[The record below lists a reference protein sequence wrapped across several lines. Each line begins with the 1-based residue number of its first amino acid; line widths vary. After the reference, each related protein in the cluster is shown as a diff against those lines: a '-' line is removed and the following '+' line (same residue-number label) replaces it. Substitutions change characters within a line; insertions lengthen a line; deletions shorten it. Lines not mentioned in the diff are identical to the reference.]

1 MTFPF
6 VLQAIKTIFLTEFW
20 AGALSISQLQ
30 RYIFETFKNKKGL
43 IMASQ

>member
-1 MTFPF
+1 MTFLC

-20 AGALSISQLQ
+20 AGTLSTSQLQ
-30 RYIFETFKNKKGL
+30 RYIFEAFKNKKGL

>member
-1 MTFPF
+1 MTFLC

-30 RYIFETFKNKKGL
+30 RYIFEAFKNKKGL
-43 IMASQ
+43 RIVS